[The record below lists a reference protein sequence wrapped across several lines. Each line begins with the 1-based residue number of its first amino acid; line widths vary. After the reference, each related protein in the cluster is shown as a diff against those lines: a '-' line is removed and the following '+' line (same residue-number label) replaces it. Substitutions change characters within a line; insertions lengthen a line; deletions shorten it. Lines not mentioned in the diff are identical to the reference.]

1 MHRPSTSSVAQPTL
15 TASPVHDESELLRR
29 LRGGDEAAFAGL
41 VADLAPALLRLAAL
55 HVSSR
60 AVAEEVVQDT
70 WLAVISG
77 VDKFEGRSTL
87 RTWIFRILLNRARS
101 TGTREHRTVPFSS
114 AWSDERSPAV
124 PPERFHTR
132 RSPGLAGS
140 WSAPPVPWDEKPE
153 DVLAASEVRGWIERA
168 IAELPIRQ
176 REVVTARDL
185 LGLQAHEVC
194 ALFELSGGNQRVL
207 LHRGRSHV
215 RSALERHFGGEAT

>member
-1 MHRPSTSSVAQPTL
+1 M
-15 TASPVHDESELLRR
+15 TAGPVPDETELLRR
-29 LRGGDEAAFAGL
+29 LRSGDEEAFAGL
-41 VADLAPALLRLAAL
+41 VNDLAPALLRLATL

-77 VDKFEGRSTL
+77 VDRFEGRSTL

-114 AWSDERSPAV
+114 AWSEERAPAV
-124 PPERFHTR
+124 PPERFHSR
-132 RSPGLAGS
+132 RSSGLAGS

-153 DVLAASEVRGWIERA
+153 DTVAAAEVRNCIESA
-168 IAELPIRQ
+168 IADLPIRQ

-185 LGLQAHEVC
+185 LGMDAHEVC

-215 RSALERHFGGEAT
+215 RSTLERHFGGGLR

>member
-1 MHRPSTSSVAQPTL
+1 M
-15 TASPVHDESELLRR
+15 TAGPVEDERDLVRR
-29 LRGGDEAAFAGL
+29 LREGDEEAFAGL
-41 VADLAPALLRLAAL
+41 VTDLAPALLRLAAL

-77 VDKFEGRSTL
+77 VDNFEGRSTL
-87 RTWIFRILLNRARS
+87 RTWIFRILLNRART
-101 TGTREHRTVPFSS
+101 TGTREHRTLPFSAAWGDDHS
-114 AWSDERSPAV
+114 AAV
-124 PPERFHTR
+124 PPDRFHSR

-140 WSAPPVPWDEKPE
+140 WAAPPVPWDEQPE
-153 DVLAASEVRGWIERA
+153 DKVAATEVRRCIEDA
-168 IAELPIRQ
+168 VAELPIRQ

-185 LGLQAHEVC
+185 LGLEAGEVC

-215 RSALERHFGGEAT
+215 RAALERHFGGASA